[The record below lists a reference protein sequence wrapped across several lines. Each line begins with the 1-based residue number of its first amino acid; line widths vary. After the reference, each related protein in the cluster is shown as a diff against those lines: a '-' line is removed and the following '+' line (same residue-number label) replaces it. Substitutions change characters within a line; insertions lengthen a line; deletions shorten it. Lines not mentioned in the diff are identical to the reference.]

1 MTKKGMTLVE
11 LIVVLAIIVVFLGL
25 GRIGLHMLD
34 EHKEK
39 TFVKELYLD
48 LENLRQTAL
57 FEQKKLYFNIT
68 AAQKY
73 QMYEQVQGEK
83 VILDSVELPSSLHF
97 VMNQSAKEIYFGM
110 SFSQVKAG
118 TLRLESDLGNEY
130 VITIVPVTGRI
141 YLK

>member
-1 MTKKGMTLVE
+1 MTLVE

-97 VMNQSAKEIYFGM
+97 VMNQSAKEIYFDM